1 MNANPFVFFPISISE
16 KRGECHGK
24 IKPRSKSEQAKA
36 ISSAEA
42 AENARR
48 ERREDK
54 IMADCDEDDDE
65 EDLFAAPS
73 DDDE

>member
-1 MNANPFVFFPISISE
+1 LFFSLFQYLKNEVSAME
-16 KRGECHGK
+16 KL
-24 IKPRSKSEQAKA
+24 KPRSKSEQAKA

>member
-1 MNANPFVFFPISISE
+1 VITTTT
-16 KRGECHGK
+16 K
-24 IKPRSKSEQAKA
+24 IKPRTKSEQAKA
-36 ISSAEA
+36 ISEAEA